1 MLFFRAQSTK
11 ANISHANSPCH
22 GIYGFPDWKKIY
34 IEQLLPL
41 SSLLF
46 VSSLLS
52 SKIQFGNLS
61 FKRSVLTASRRTT
74 YIFCFINNVA
84 HHVSETTLS
93 TGILLLTLNLSLH
106 AGMHQRTISHPLSTE
121 ENAVLWE
128 MEFTSSLVRSF
139 PRKSLDHVSLRDIIY
154 FLIWKDKDSKTQVHQ
169 DNNTHQGSTS
179 LLIRVLLTSFLYCY
193 FLYNF
198 LVYLHVLYVVLLS
211 SHDYLTIS
219 HREYRRIVTETQYN
233 NIDDHS
239 RK

>member
-11 ANISHANSPCH
+11 AYISHANSPCH
-22 GIYGFPDWKKIY
+22 GIYGFPDWKEIY

-52 SKIQFGNLS
+52 SKIQSGNLS

-106 AGMHQRTISHPLSTE
+106 AGMH
-121 ENAVLWE
+121 
-128 MEFTSSLVRSF
+128 
-139 PRKSLDHVSLRDIIY
+139 
-154 FLIWKDKDSKTQVHQ
+154 
-169 DNNTHQGSTS
+169 
-179 LLIRVLLTSFLYCY
+179 
-193 FLYNF
+193 
-198 LVYLHVLYVVLLS
+198 
-211 SHDYLTIS
+211 
-219 HREYRRIVTETQYN
+219 
-233 NIDDHS
+233 
-239 RK
+239 

>member
-11 ANISHANSPCH
+11 AYISHANSPCH
-22 GIYGFPDWKKIY
+22 GIYGFPDWKEIY

-74 YIFCFINNVA
+74 YIFNNVA

-106 AGMHQRTISHPLSTE
+106 AGMH
-121 ENAVLWE
+121 
-128 MEFTSSLVRSF
+128 
-139 PRKSLDHVSLRDIIY
+139 
-154 FLIWKDKDSKTQVHQ
+154 
-169 DNNTHQGSTS
+169 
-179 LLIRVLLTSFLYCY
+179 
-193 FLYNF
+193 
-198 LVYLHVLYVVLLS
+198 
-211 SHDYLTIS
+211 
-219 HREYRRIVTETQYN
+219 
-233 NIDDHS
+233 
-239 RK
+239 